1 MITKKKNWK
10 IVIYHEW
17 YRLHNVICEKKNVE
31 KFQSKLWEK
40 CWKIIEKKYLEKVE
54 IIEIPNEKGIKCAQE
69 FVR

>member
-1 MITKKKNWK
+1 MW
-10 IVIYHEW
+10 E
-17 YRLHNVICEKKNVE
+17 KNVE

-40 CWKIIEKKYLEKVE
+40 CWKIIEKKYLQKVE